1 MCVKRTIAS
10 VSVPFSLSFTR
21 WICIYIK
28 KNISFNDLFVKQQK
42 NEIYTENGPPLL
54 LFSFVWWCL
63 EVAGKTWSKNLKWR
77 ASFRCGYGKWDD
89 DFWNA
94 IIGTQINVVN
104 FCCVFY
110 YFCLTFTS
118 FSCYTEH
125 AKYHTISFIVWI
137 HTEKTGI
144 SVCFSALRGKILE
157 EKNECVRVWKNRLWK
172 VPFEFMQTHTHT
184 FLLIFCMRISYFRF
198 VFVGYQ
204 ALLFI
209 VAVIFQ
215 SVFSLSDMLF
225 AKHTH
230 THSFKWASCW
240 VGAMVT
246 QHMVKNTRIN
256 TSTHRRLCAVCCCWY
271 WCGVYVLLRK
281 GITILMYFSFQFVVL
296 LCFSF
301 LFCSV
306 PFISIRFGVSHPFFC
321 SIWFVSFLFIVLYTE
336 GIFNNNGK

>member
-28 KNISFNDLFVKQQK
+28 KNILFNDLFVKQQK

-63 EVAGKTWSKNLKWR
+63 EVAEETWSKNLKWR

-137 HTEKTGI
+137 QTEKTGI
-144 SVCFSALRGKILE
+144 SVSFLALRGKKFGGKKWVCLCV
-157 EKNECVRVWKNRLWK
+157 EKQAVKSSIRIHAN
-172 VPFEFMQTHTHT
+172 THTH
-184 FLLIFCMRISYFRF
+184 
-198 VFVGYQ
+198 
-204 ALLFI
+204 
-209 VAVIFQ
+209 
-215 SVFSLSDMLF
+215 FSLSFVCESHIF
-225 AKHTH
+225 ASSLSVIK
-230 THSFKWASCW
+230 
-240 VGAMVT
+240 
-246 QHMVKNTRIN
+246 R
-256 TSTHRRLCAVCCCWY
+256 Y
-271 WCGVYVLLRK
+271 YLL
-281 GITILMYFSFQFVVL
+281 
-296 LCFSF
+296 
-301 LFCSV
+301 
-306 PFISIRFGVSHPFFC
+306 
-321 SIWFVSFLFIVLYTE
+321 
-336 GIFNNNGK
+336 